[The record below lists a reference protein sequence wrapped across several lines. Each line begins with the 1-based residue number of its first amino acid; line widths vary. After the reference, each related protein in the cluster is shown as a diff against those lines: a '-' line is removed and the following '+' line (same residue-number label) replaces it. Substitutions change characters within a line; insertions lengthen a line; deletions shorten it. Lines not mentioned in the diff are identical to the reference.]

1 MRPNPPISQPENF
14 HHRGIRY
21 TQPAEKT
28 RGMSPLETSLS
39 SFRLKAS
46 AAPIVVSVGPVKM
59 VCEKYVEA
67 SSMSLENVYAKVN
80 VKPREKRFSSFICSA
95 SYSESATLS
104 RKRATLVNRG
114 KARNNCCCAMVGC
127 PRDDAVGIWP

>member
-1 MRPNPPISQPENF
+1 
-14 HHRGIRY
+14 
-21 TQPAEKT
+21 
-28 RGMSPLETSLS
+28 MSPLEMSRS

-59 VCEKYVEA
+59 VWEKYVEA
-67 SSMSLENVYAKVN
+67 VSMSFEKVYAIVN
-80 VKPREKRFSSFICSA
+80 VSPFERRFSSLACSA

-114 KARNNCCCAMVGC
+114 KARNNCCSAMVGLALATTSWNLSEI
-127 PRDDAVGIWP
+127 RIWNLRCQS